1 MKNPWIRLYREAL
14 HNPKVVSLN
23 DRQYRAW
30 TNLLLVADDAGE
42 LPNSRDIACHL
53 RMTIQEAESVLC
65 ELVEAGLVDID
76 CINVTSRKF
85 KMHDWKV
92 HQYISDVS
100 TGRVQKFRSKIK
112 DDTQD
117 NEQKRH
123 ETVSETPPE
132 SESDTDTDKNPNGH
146 LSFSTAARVR
156 AKDQGFVL
164 PFGKRQNDKKEKI
177 VRRAEGLGIP
187 TDVLLAKVNA
197 HKAKNRPA
205 YFTKLCVEWLIPKLP
220 GIDEQILR
228 DALWGTNDQ
237 YGVVVKLLMVV
248 TP

>member
-42 LPNSRDIACHL
+42 LPKSRDIACHL

-100 TGRVQKFRSKIK
+100 TGRVQKFRNKIN
-112 DDTQD
+112 DEPQD
-117 NEQKRH
+117 NALKRH

-132 SESDTDTDKNPNGH
+132 QKQSRLRTESERLSTGDFSFKNFGTVNRGVSPR
-146 LSFSTAARVR
+146 LR
-156 AKDQGFVL
+156 AK
-164 PFGKRQNDKKEKI
+164 
-177 VRRAEGLGIP
+177 AEGLGLPVTELVGRAMAPDVKTPNAFFRHLVVDALQRILP
-187 TDVLLAKVNA
+187 RADKRVLLAA
-197 HKAKNRPA
+197 L
-205 YFTKLCVEWLIPKLP
+205 TKDGDQTYGTVC
-220 GIDEQILR
+220 QMIL
-228 DALWGTNDQ
+228 A
-237 YGVVVKLLMVV
+237 V